1 MSIEYTLERKRIKNI
16 YIHVKPD
23 GSVLVTAPRYVPLG
37 EIERFVE
44 SKADWIEKTRKRQA
58 ERPVVPEREYTKE
71 DYNAVLGRLNIY
83 LPKYAEMTG
92 LYPSRVSIKNMKTRW
107 GSCNPQSRAVHFA
120 VQLADMPDEFV
131 EYVVLHELC
140 HLKYR
145 SHGVRFWALVERYM
159 PDYKTRRKLSPESAD
174 GA

>member
-1 MSIEYTLERKRIKNI
+1 MSTEYTLVRKRIRNI

-23 GSVLVTAPRYVPLG
+23 GSVLVTAPYYTALSD
-37 EIERFVE
+37 IERFVD
-44 SKADWIEKTRKRQA
+44 SKEEWIEKTRARLADIPALQ
-58 ERPVVPEREYTKE
+58 PREYTKS
-71 DYNAVLGRLNIY
+71 DYDKLLGKLNLS

-92 LYPSRVSIKNMKTRW
+92 LYPSRVSIKKMATRW
-107 GSCNPQSRAVHFA
+107 GSCNPQSRTVLFA
-120 VQLADMPDEFV
+120 VMLIDTPDEFI

-159 PDYKTRRKLSPESAD
+159 PDYERRKKL
-174 GA
+174 GAGPF

>member
-1 MSIEYTLERKRIKNI
+1 MAVEYTLERKRIKNI

-23 GSVLVTAPRYVPLG
+23 GSVLVTAPRYVALA

-44 SKADWIEKTRKRQA
+44 LKTDWIEKTRKRLA
-58 ERPVVPEREYTKE
+58 ESPVVPVREYTKE
-71 DYNAVLGRLNIY
+71 DYNALLGRLNLF
-83 LPKYAEMTG
+83 LPRYAEMTG
-92 LYPSRVSIKNMKTRW
+92 LYPSRISIKNMKTRW

-120 VQLADMPDEFV
+120 VQLTDMPDEFI

-145 SHGVRFWALVERYM
+145 GHGVRFWALVERYM
-159 PDYKTRRKLSPESAD
+159 PDYKDRRKLSPKPLEDA
-174 GA
+174 